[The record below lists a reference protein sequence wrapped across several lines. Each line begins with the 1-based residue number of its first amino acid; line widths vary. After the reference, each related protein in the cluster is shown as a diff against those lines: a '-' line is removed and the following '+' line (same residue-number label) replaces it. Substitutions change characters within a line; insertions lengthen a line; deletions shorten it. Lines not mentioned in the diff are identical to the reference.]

1 MTTYYKLLNKDGT
14 TPQGY
19 GRWPLPKQNGDPGE
33 WLPPIEGKLVACKH
47 GYHVL
52 KFENLLEWPGPMLVE
67 VEVKGRAVR
76 AGNKSV
82 VRQARTMRT
91 VKEWNSKNLRLFVA
105 DCAERVLLI
114 WEKKYPDDDRPHRA
128 IRAARAFAK
137 GKISFKKMSVA
148 YSAAYS
154 AADSAAVRAVDGAAY
169 RAAYRA
175 AYSAAYSA
183 ADSVAYRA
191 AYRAAYSAAYSAAV
205 SATDSAFVSGT
216 YSVTYSVAY
225 MAVYSAERKWQLKRL
240 KEYIEGT
247 E

>member
-148 YSAAYS
+148 Y
-154 AADSAAVRAVDGAAY
+154 